1 MSSSSIT
8 DKDLIAFRAISS
20 FVDELSSIFEKKQH
34 PLKLYKRL
42 ITKTTLNHESAIV
55 KHIETFKAF
64 CIDNRD
70 PIKNRNISKLEG
82 RIEYSARVF
91 IDLKEIMSDQEND
104 TETIDA
110 IWNHMLAISAIVDPE
125 NKTKEILKKR
135 MKKAQRGGK
144 SSSSNGGGS
153 DLLSSVLGGGAGAG
167 AGAGGGNAMGLI
179 SSLMGS
185 LQGEIGK
192 SGALNESEGDPLK
205 LISSIMS
212 SGVFTKLL
220 GQVSSGLKDQ
230 NVDISELMGATQ
242 SMFSN
247 MQANGNQVPDMQN
260 IISSVMTGLAQPA
273 TSSSSDNKEEEGVVN
288 SIDSTSTSTQPTS
301 EKLEEIVANSEE
313 PTSTTIDSSTS
324 LSDELVVSAPLTVVE
339 PLDESVE
346 FHQN

>member
-1 MSSSSIT
+1 MSSAIT

-42 ITKTTLNHESAIV
+42 ITKTTLNHETAIV

-64 CIDNRD
+64 CIENRE

-82 RIEYSARVF
+82 KIEYSARVF
-91 IDLKEIMSDQEND
+91 IDLKTIMSDQEND

-135 MKKAQRGGK
+135 MKKSGNNNHQRSTK
-144 SSSSNGGGS
+144 SSSSNNEA
-153 DLLSSVLGGGAGAG
+153 SSSGAG
-167 AGAGGGNAMGLI
+167 NAFGLI

-185 LQGEIGK
+185 LQSEIGQ

-205 LISSIMS
+205 LITNIMS

-247 MQANGNQVPDMQN
+247 MQQGGAGNGQAPDIQN
-260 IISSVMTGLAQPA
+260 ILSSVMSNLAQA
-273 TSSSSDNKEEEGVVN
+273 SNSSAHDNEEQQVTTGKDEPDCKEETV
-288 SIDSTSTSTQPTS
+288 Q
-301 EKLEEIVANSEE
+301 
-313 PTSTTIDSSTS
+313 STTFCEQIEQPS
-324 LSDELVVSAPLTVVE
+324 LSVVE
-339 PLDESVE
+339 PVDQSIE
-346 FHQN
+346 FHQPD